1 MFEKYAYKWLETAL
15 DCGITELAYW
25 DMTLAEV
32 IRAIDSYK
40 RRYRQQER
48 QQAAYDYILADAIGK
63 SVSRVYSSSN
73 KMPELYELYPSLF
86 ESDEIKAQQ
95 QAKRDELSVLRFKQF
110 AQAHNIRRAAKQDE

>member
-15 DCGITELAYW
+15 DCGITELSYW

>member
-15 DCGITELAYW
+15 DCGITEKDYW
-25 DMTLAEV
+25 EMTLAEV
-32 IRAIDSYK
+32 IRAIDSYR
-40 RRYRQQER
+40 RRYNQRER
-48 QQAAYDYILADAIGK
+48 QQAAFDYILADAIGK

-86 ESDEIKAQQ
+86 ESEEIKAQQ